1 MAPGTNPPGL
11 SGNATRFDIGG
22 QTPYADVLWN
32 DHLIGDLSSQ
42 GLPDHSHTIVPTLHN
57 FIYDLYFY
65 GTNLETS
72 EVLEFDINQFFNGQG
87 YIWGHQCRI
96 AAGHEWDTWDNVRAT
111 WIPTGIACH
120 PLSNAWNHLTIQV
133 QRNSAD
139 QLLFQS
145 ITFNGVASQLNITR
159 PPGPAPGWYG
169 IVLNYQMDGNYAQQ
183 PYSVWVDKFD
193 FTYW

>member
-57 FIYDLYFY
+57 FIYDLSFY

-72 EVLEFDINQFFNGQG
+72 EVLEFDINQFFSGQG

-96 AAGHEWDTWDNVRAT
+96 AAGHEWDTWDNVKAA

-133 QRNSAD
+133 QRDSGN

-145 ITFNGVASQLNITR
+145 ITFNGVTCQLNITR

-183 PYSVWVDKFD
+183 PYSVWVDKFN